1 MRPYIALC
9 AAGLLAALLTGCSG
23 LPASTEELL
32 EAPKLSPDQAALA
45 DALARGLGT
54 EDFTLKYPV
63 SGENRTAY
71 ILCNLDDEEGNEAVA
86 FYSLGEEE
94 TIRMNI
100 LDQTADGQ
108 WESVYDMAGAGDD
121 VNTVD
126 FAPISR
132 QDRNDLIISWRDR
145 GSTEL
150 DVEIYSYEGGLLSNL
165 FSGTGDRIYFMDIN
179 SDGYS
184 EMVLLGWASS
194 RDPSIQI
201 VRRAGSR
208 VIARDETILNSR
220 AIDFTGLTLGRTLDG
235 DTALYVDELISSSS
249 AATDVVVLNGF
260 QMDVVTAEDPAAED
274 GEPSD
279 EESESLYDQTIRP
292 ADLICRDLDG
302 DGIVEIPSSQLL
314 PGYSSSG
321 EDETI
326 YRVDYRALSDGEL
339 VDSYSTVS
347 NEEMGYTFLLPDS
360 WVDTVTIR
368 RVTETNE
375 WQFYPY
381 TEDETV
387 TGPVLLSIK
396 VSSHQDYEDKF
407 STAVYFPLAT
417 RGIFEYTASIPT
429 ADHPLSITEEEV
441 RSRFLLN

>member
-23 LPASTEELL
+23 LPASTDELL
-32 EAPKLSPDQAALA
+32 EAPQLSPDQAALA
-45 DALARGLGT
+45 DALTRGLGT

-194 RDPSIQI
+194 RFI
-201 VRRAGSR
+201 
-208 VIARDETILNSR
+208 
-220 AIDFTGLTLGRTLDG
+220 TL
-235 DTALYVDELISSSS
+235 I
-249 AATDVVVLNGF
+249 
-260 QMDVVTAEDPAAED
+260 
-274 GEPSD
+274 
-279 EESESLYDQTIRP
+279 
-292 ADLICRDLDG
+292 
-302 DGIVEIPSSQLL
+302 
-314 PGYSSSG
+314 
-321 EDETI
+321 
-326 YRVDYRALSDGEL
+326 
-339 VDSYSTVS
+339 
-347 NEEMGYTFLLPDS
+347 
-360 WVDTVTIR
+360 
-368 RVTETNE
+368 
-375 WQFYPY
+375 
-381 TEDETV
+381 
-387 TGPVLLSIK
+387 
-396 VSSHQDYEDKF
+396 
-407 STAVYFPLAT
+407 
-417 RGIFEYTASIPT
+417 
-429 ADHPLSITEEEV
+429 
-441 RSRFLLN
+441 